1 MSRPLRI
8 DGTAG
13 LQEMSDADL
22 DRLCYYLRVAYA
34 NVLQSGGHGSVNV
47 GGSGTTFGSMSDT
60 SRTQRVNTGS
70 NVQSA
75 PGTGTETDSSYTY
88 KQVITG
94 PSSPT
99 DNTLNTQGFQIID
112 GTSGTIAATE
122 AQIAATVISQTIQD
136 MRVGDEVGTYRV
148 LPSNPANFGH
158 GGGGTWVN
166 MGTWF
171 IDTNYIGTT
180 IYYLW
185 LKTAHT
191 SVPGSNVYPVCSEY
205 PAVGLREVNITTSSN
220 LIQNILLPILQRDM
234 LNNNGLSFN
243 NNSLRYNQQSNQVSG
258 VARGTQI
265 DTRLSGTTETQSNP
279 PAGTDPGGSDVYRT
293 FSTPSGATTNHSVQI
308 FYMI

>member
-1 MSRPLRI
+1 MSRPLRF

-13 LQEMSDADL
+13 LIEMTDADL
-22 DRLCYYLRVAYA
+22 DRICYYLRVAFA

-70 NVQSA
+70 NTQPA
-75 PGTGTETDSSYTY
+75 PGTGTETDASFTY
-88 KQVITG
+88 KQIITG
-94 PSSPT
+94 PSSPS
-99 DNTLNTQGFQIID
+99 DNTLNTEGFQIID

-148 LPSNPANFGH
+148 STSNP
-158 GGGGTWVN
+158 GGGTWVD

-171 IDTNYIGTT
+171 IDTTYTSTT
-180 IYYLW
+180 TYKLW

-191 SVPGSNVYPVCSEY
+191 SIPGSNIYPLVIDGV
-205 PAVGLREVNITTSSN
+205 AGLKEVDIITSSD
-220 LIQNILLPILQRDM
+220 LVQNVLLPILQRDV
-234 LNNNGLSFN
+234 LTNNGLSFQD
-243 NNSLRYNQQSNQVSG
+243 NSLRYNQQVTQVSG
-258 VARGTQI
+258 VARGTI
-265 DTRLSGTTETQSNP
+265 SDTRLSGTSETQNNP
-279 PAGTDPGGSDVYRT
+279 PAGTDPGGADVYKT
-293 FSTPSGATTNHSVQI
+293 FSTPSGSAANHNVQI

>member
-22 DRLCYYLRVAYA
+22 DRLCYYLRVSFA

-70 NVQSA
+70 NTQAA
-75 PGTGTETDSSYTY
+75 PGTGTETDASFTY
-88 KQVITG
+88 KQIITG
-94 PSSPT
+94 PSSPS
-99 DNTLNTQGFQIID
+99 DNTLNTEGFQIID
-112 GTSGTIAATE
+112 STSGTIAATE

-136 MRVGDEVGTYRV
+136 MRSGDEVGTYRV
-148 LPSNPANFGH
+148 STSNP
-158 GGGGTWVN
+158 GGGTWVN

-171 IDTNYIGTT
+171 TDTTYSGTT
-180 IYYLW
+180 TYKLW

-191 SVPGSNVYPVCSEY
+191 SVPGSNVYPVSAEY

-220 LIQNILLPILQRDM
+220 LVQNILLPVLQRD
-234 LNNNGLSFN
+234 LLS
-243 NNSLRYNQQSNQVSG
+243 NNSLRYNQQVTQVSG
-258 VARGTQI
+258 VARGTI
-265 DTRLSGTTETQSNP
+265 SDTRLSGTSDTQSNP
-279 PAGTDPGGSDVYRT
+279 PAGTDPGGGDVYKT
-293 FSTPSGATTNHSVQI
+293 FSTPSGSAANHNVQI

>member
-75 PGTGTETDSSYTY
+75 PGTGTETDATFTY
-88 KQVITG
+88 KQIITG

-112 GTSGTIAATE
+112 GTSGTITATE
-122 AQIAATVISQTIQD
+122 AQIAATVIAQTIQD

-148 LPSNPANFGH
+148 LTTNP
-158 GGGGTWVN
+158 GGGTWLD

-171 IDTNYIGTT
+171 TDTTYTSSTT
-180 IYYLW
+180 YKLW

-191 SVPGSNVYPVCSEY
+191 SVPGSDVYPLAIDGVS
-205 PAVGLREVNITTSSN
+205 GLKEVDIVTSSN
-220 LIQNILLPILQRDM
+220 LVQNILLPILQRD
-234 LNNNGLSFN
+234 LLS
-243 NNSLRYNQQSNQVSG
+243 NNSLRYNQQVTQISG
-258 VARGTQI
+258 VARGTI
-265 DTRLSGTTETQSNP
+265 SDTRLSGTSDTQNNP
-279 PAGTDPGGSDVYRT
+279 PAGTDPGGSDVYQT
-293 FSTPSGATTNHSVQI
+293 FSTPSGSAANHNVQI

>member
-1 MSRPLRI
+1 MSRPLRF

-13 LQEMSDADL
+13 LIEMTDADL
-22 DRLCYYLRVAYA
+22 DRICYYLRVAFA

-70 NVQSA
+70 NTQPA
-75 PGTGTETDSSYTY
+75 PGTGTETDASFTY
-88 KQVITG
+88 KQIITG
-94 PSSPT
+94 PSSPS
-99 DNTLNTQGFQIID
+99 DNTLNTEGFQIID

-148 LPSNPANFGH
+148 STSNP
-158 GGGGTWVN
+158 GGGTWVD

-171 IDTNYIGTT
+171 IDTTYTSTT
-180 IYYLW
+180 TYKLW

-191 SVPGSNVYPVCSEY
+191 SIPGSNIYPLVIDGV
-205 PAVGLREVNITTSSN
+205 AGLKEVDIITSSD
-220 LIQNILLPILQRDM
+220 LVQNVLLPILQRD
-234 LNNNGLSFN
+234 LLS
-243 NNSLRYNQQSNQVSG
+243 NNSLRYNQQVTQVSG
-258 VARGTQI
+258 VARGTI
-265 DTRLSGTTETQSNP
+265 SDTRLSGTSETQNNP
-279 PAGTDPGGSDVYRT
+279 PAGTDPGGADVYRT
-293 FSTPSGATTNHSVQI
+293 FSTPSGSAANHNVQI

>member
-22 DRLCYYLRVAYA
+22 DRVCYYLRVAYA

-47 GGSGTTFGSMSDT
+47 GGSGTTIGSMSDT

-70 NVQSA
+70 NTQPA
-75 PGTGTETDSSYTY
+75 PGTGTETDATFTY
-88 KQVITG
+88 KQVRTG
-94 PSSPT
+94 PSSPS

-122 AQIAATVISQTIQD
+122 AQIAATIISQTIQD
-136 MRVGDEVGTYRV
+136 MRLGDEVGTYRV
-148 LPSNPANFGH
+148 STSNP
-158 GGGGTWVN
+158 GGGTWVN

-171 IDTNYIGTT
+171 TDTTYSGTT
-180 IYYLW
+180 TYKLW

-191 SVPGSNVYPVCSEY
+191 SVPGSNVYPVSAEY

-220 LIQNILLPILQRDM
+220 LVQNILLPVLQRD
-234 LNNNGLSFN
+234 LLS
-243 NNSLRYNQQSNQVSG
+243 NNSLHYQQTISSFSYNSG
-258 VARGTQI
+258 VNRGTVS
-265 DTRLSGTTETQSNP
+265 DTRLSGTSNTQSNP
-279 PAGTDPGGSDVYRT
+279 PGGTNPGPSDVYRT
-293 FSTPSGATTNHSVQI
+293 FSTPSGSAANHEVHY
-308 FYMI
+308 FYMM